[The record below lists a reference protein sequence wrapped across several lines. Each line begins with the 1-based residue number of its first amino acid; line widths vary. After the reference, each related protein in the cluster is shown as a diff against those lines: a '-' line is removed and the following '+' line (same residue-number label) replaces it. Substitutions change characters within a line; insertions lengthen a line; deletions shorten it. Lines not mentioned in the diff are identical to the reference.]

1 MKLILASNSPRRRE
15 ILKNAGYDFQVIVS
29 GFSEVEEKGDPAATA
44 VENARGK
51 AKDVFDKLSES
62 EKREAVVLGADTVVF
77 IDGKILGKPK
87 DEKGAKEMLRYLSAR
102 THEVVTGYSLRYR
115 GGEISDKSVSRV
127 KFNALTEK
135 LIKEY
140 VASGKPMDKAG
151 AYGIQDGFPIVESY
165 SGEFENVMGLP
176 IKDIKPILEKL
187 GV

>member
-15 ILKNAGYDFQVIVS
+15 ILKNAGYDFKVIVS
-29 GFSEVEEKGDPAATA
+29 DFSEVEEKGDPAATA

-51 AKDVFDKLSES
+51 AKDVFDKLTES
-62 EKREAVVLGADTVVF
+62 EKRESVVLGADTVVF

-87 DEKGAKEMLRYLSAR
+87 NEKVAEEMLRCLSAR
-102 THEVVTGYSLRYR
+102 THEVVTGYSLRYC
-115 GGEISDKSVSRV
+115 GGEISDKSVSGV
-127 KFNALTEK
+127 KFNALTEN
-135 LIKEY
+135 LISEY

-151 AYGIQDGFPIVESY
+151 AYGIQDGFPIVESF

>member
-1 MKLILASNSPRRRE
+1 
-15 ILKNAGYDFQVIVS
+15 
-29 GFSEVEEKGDPAATA
+29 
-44 VENARGK
+44 
-51 AKDVFDKLSES
+51 
-62 EKREAVVLGADTVVF
+62 
-77 IDGKILGKPK
+77 
-87 DEKGAKEMLRYLSAR
+87 MLRYLSAR